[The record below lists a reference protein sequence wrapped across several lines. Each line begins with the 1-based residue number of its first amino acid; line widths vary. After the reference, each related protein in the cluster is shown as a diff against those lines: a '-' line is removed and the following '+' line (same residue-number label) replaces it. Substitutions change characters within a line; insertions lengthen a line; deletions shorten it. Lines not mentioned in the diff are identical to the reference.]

1 MTSVTQPPAVLGVR
15 AGHLAIVRQAVAGG
29 DAGLAGNDEA
39 RTLPEALG
47 RLADNRTGGVTFVDA
62 ARRERRFDFADLYA
76 EAVRRAGV
84 LHALGL
90 PPGERVGMV
99 SHDNAEQLLTFLG
112 AVMAG
117 LVPVLVAPR
126 HLRATAGTT
135 VGAMVGA
142 GHDQLGHI
150 LRTSGAAVLLVDAA
164 AAGELS
170 AVVAGVRVHAIGA
183 LFGTSTAPAL
193 EGLDRLPP
201 PDPNA
206 PCFLQFTSGSTGR
219 PKGTIVTH
227 RNLLAGIAVC
237 TMAGQRR
244 DGGADRVVSWLPLH
258 HDLGLVGFCLTPLLA
273 LSSTTLMSPGL
284 FARRPKA
291 WLEAIHATRAT
302 VTGAPNFAFRFLLR
316 RLKPADLDGLDLSC
330 LRVLLCGAEPIQAE
344 AFEAFA
350 ERLAPTGFD
359 RSTFMPCYG
368 LAEATLAVT
377 IQPQGEP
384 FSVDR
389 VDAARLREGSA
400 MPAEPD
406 RPARTLVCCGTPVSD
421 HDVQVV
427 DDLRRPLPDGCVGEV
442 RVRGPAVSPGYYGDA
457 GATAATLFDGWLY
470 TGDLGYL
477 RAGCLFVCGRLKD
490 LIIVRGA
497 NFDPHELE
505 WTAEKAAGLRGRAA
519 AAFPIEIE
527 GGESFAVVVE
537 AALASD
543 ADRAELAGA
552 VADAITREHGIVA
565 GDVLVVPLGTIPVT
579 TSGKIQRRS
588 LRASYEA
595 GDLVSSARLC
605 AVVASP

>member
-1 MTSVTQPPAVLGVR
+1 MSVTQPSLRWCGWAALLYLGKR
-15 AGHLAIVRQAVAGG
+15 FLFGG
-29 DAGLAGNDEA
+29 MPRLAGIDEA

-47 RLADNRTGGVTFVDA
+47 RLAGNRGGAFTFVDA

-90 PPGERVGMV
+90 RPGERVGMV
-99 SHDNAEQLLTFLG
+99 SHDDAEQLLTFLG

-117 LVPVLVAPR
+117 LIPVLIAPR
-126 HLRATAGTT
+126 HLRATAG
-135 VGAMVGA
+135 AA
-142 GHDQLGHI
+142 HDQLGHI
-150 LRTSGAAVLLVDAA
+150 LQTSGMALLLVDAA
-164 AAGELS
+164 AADELS
-170 AVVAGVRVHAIGA
+170 AVAGGVRVHAIGA
-183 LFGTSTAPAL
+183 LFGTSTAADQAQP
-193 EGLDRLPP
+193 DRLPR
-201 PDPNA
+201 PDPDT

-227 RNLLAGIAVC
+227 RNLLAGIAAC
-237 TMAGQRR
+237 TVAGQRR
-244 DGGADRVVSWLPLH
+244 DGGEDRVVSWLPLH

-284 FARRPKA
+284 FARRPKV

-350 ERLAPTGFD
+350 ERLAPAGFD
-359 RSTFMPCYG
+359 RNAFMPCYG

-384 FSVDR
+384 FSVDI
-389 VDAARLREGSA
+389 VDAQRLREGRA
-400 MPAEPD
+400 TPVEPD
-406 RPARTLVCCGTPVSD
+406 RPSRTLVCCGTPVSD
-421 HDVQVV
+421 HGVEVV
-427 DDLRRPLPDGCVGEV
+427 DELRRPLPDGCVGEI
-442 RVRGPAVSPGYYGDA
+442 RLRGPAVSPGYYGDP
-457 GATAATLFDGWLY
+457 GATAASLRDGWLH

-477 RAGCLFVCGRLKD
+477 RAGHLFVCGRLKD

-505 WTAEKAAGLRGRAA
+505 WTAEKAAGVRGRAA
-519 AAFPIEIE
+519 AAFPMEIA

-537 AALASD
+537 AALASA
-543 ADRAELAGA
+543 ADRAEVAAA

-595 GDLVSSARLC
+595 GDLVSPARLR
-605 AVVASP
+605 ADAASP

>member
-1 MTSVTQPPAVLGVR
+1 MP
-15 AGHLAIVRQAVAGG
+15 
-29 DAGLAGNDEA
+29 GLAGNEEA

-47 RLADNRTGGVTFVDA
+47 RLAGNRAGDFTFVDA

-84 LHALGL
+84 LHTLGL
-90 PPGERVGMV
+90 QPGERVGMV
-99 SHDNAEQLLTFLG
+99 SHDDAEQLLTFLG

-117 LVPVLVAPR
+117 LIPVLIAPR
-126 HLRATAGTT
+126 HLRATA
-135 VGAMVGA
+135 GA

-150 LRTSGAAVLLVDAA
+150 LQTSGMAVLLVDAA
-164 AAGELS
+164 AADELS
-170 AVVAGVRVHAIGA
+170 AVAGGVRVHAIGA
-183 LFGTSTAPAL
+183 LFDTPTASAAS
-193 EGLDRLPP
+193 GLDRLRL
-201 PDPNA
+201 PDPDT

-237 TMAGQRR
+237 TAAGQRR

-291 WLEAIHATRAT
+291 WLDAIHATRAT

-359 RSTFMPCYG
+359 RNAFMPCYG

-377 IQPQGEP
+377 IQSQGEP

-389 VDAARLREGSA
+389 VDAARLREGRA
-400 MPAEPD
+400 TPAEPD
-406 RPARTLVCCGTPVSD
+406 RPARTLVCCGTPVAD
-421 HDVQVV
+421 HDIEVV
-427 DDLRRPLPDGCVGEV
+427 DDLRRPLPDGCVGEI
-442 RVRGPAVSPGYYGDA
+442 RVRGPAVSPGYYGDP
-457 GATAATLFDGWLY
+457 GATAASLRDGWLH

-477 RAGCLFVCGRLKD
+477 RAGHLFVCGRLKD

-519 AAFPIEIE
+519 AAFPIELAGGE
-527 GGESFAVVVE
+527 MAGGESFAVVVE
-537 AALASD
+537 AALASE
-543 ADRAELAGA
+543 ADRAELAAA

-595 GDLVSSARLC
+595 GDLVSPARQR
-605 AVVASP
+605 ADAASP